1 MSDTRNHLNLI
12 KLGVIVGAITGVL
25 SVAFNYIIN
34 KMIQLMMLYHPISFE
49 FRMLF
54 IPITGGFVLGL
65 IHKYYIKGDLYGFD
79 VSGVME
85 EIRSINS
92 YLMEP
97 VLAVAKTFAT
107 MFTLAIGWSAGR
119 HGPIVY
125 IGGAV
130 GSWIGYTYNFSR
142 DRIKILVGCGVAGAL
157 AGVFNEPIFATLF
170 FVLEVILHKEY
181 LTYFTPVTVSAIA
194 SVAITHIFNGD
205 QPFINIHGVF
215 TISNNVELLWMILLG
230 VVMGLLAVVY
240 IRSVKTTKKIL
251 FTY

>member
-170 FVLEVILHKEY
+170 C
-181 LTYFTPVTVSAIA
+181 A
-194 SVAITHIFNGD
+194 
-205 QPFINIHGVF
+205 
-215 TISNNVELLWMILLG
+215 
-230 VVMGLLAVVY
+230 
-240 IRSVKTTKKIL
+240 
-251 FTY
+251 